1 MYVTKVIWK
10 KQPSASYKNYEY
22 IHRISHDIYNMS
34 SLTQM
39 HYINFAG
46 IIGITFS
53 YFRRQKIF
61 TGTFRWLHTALGLLG
76 DCLVMVA
83 RDNFVVCDLGY
94 DQKIPIMDFD

>member
-1 MYVTKVIWK
+1 
-10 KQPSASYKNYEY
+10 
-22 IHRISHDIYNMS
+22 MS

-39 HYINFAG
+39 QYINFAG

-61 TGTFRWLHTALGLLG
+61 TGTFKWLHTALGLVR